1 MSLQVEIVGTYCVLT
16 QQMGN
21 TSSNVLEILGP
32 RVEGPAN
39 KVVDREGLGE
49 NTGNNIDFV
58 NYLAAVQAKCKT
70 KN

>member
-1 MSLQVEIVGTYCVLT
+1 
-16 QQMGN
+16 MGN